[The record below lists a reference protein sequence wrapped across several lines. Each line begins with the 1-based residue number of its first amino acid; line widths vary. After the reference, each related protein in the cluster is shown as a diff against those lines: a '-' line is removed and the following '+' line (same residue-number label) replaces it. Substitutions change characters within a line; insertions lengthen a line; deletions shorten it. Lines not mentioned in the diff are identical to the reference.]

1 MNWILIQQVV
11 VSIMAVVVILSG
23 LIGLIKVVPE
33 INQIVKDS
41 DEDEK
46 NSCDG
51 GRN

>member
-1 MNWILIQQVV
+1 
-11 VSIMAVVVILSG
+11 MAVGVILSG
-23 LIGLIKVVPE
+23 IIGLIKVVPE